1 MTGHHQ
7 APPVLEL
14 VGVTVRYGGAVAV
27 EVDRLE
33 VLEGEIL
40 VVIGPNG
47 SGKSTLLRTL
57 GLLETPATGA
67 IRFKGEPVDARRV
80 LAVRRHMASVFQD
93 PLLID
98 ATVFQ
103 NAALG
108 LGFRRVPRADLAP
121 RVQPWLDRLGIGHLG
136 ERRARTLSGGE
147 AQRTALARAL
157 VLQPAL
163 LLLDEPFAALDQPTR
178 ETLIVELGRILRH
191 DRITTVMVTHDR
203 SEAMTLGDR
212 VAVLMAG
219 RIQQIDETARLFQS
233 PISEVVARFVGVETI
248 VDGKVIRAEDGLVSL
263 DAGGQTVEVA
273 AAAQPGDRVRFC
285 LRPEDVALAIPEQI
299 TGGSPGNHLSGTVIS
314 LQPQGVHV
322 RVTVDCGFPL
332 MALITRRSVE
342 DMRLVAGSPVVA
354 IFKAIAAHVLPDA

>member
-1 MTGHHQ
+1 MTGNDQ
-7 APPVLEL
+7 ARSVLEL
-14 VGVTVRYGGAVAV
+14 VGVRVQYGGTVAV

-47 SGKSTLLRTL
+47 SGKSSLLRTM
-57 GLLETPATGA
+57 GLLEPPATGA
-67 IRFKGEPVDARRV
+67 IRFKGQPVDPRGVLTARRQ
-80 LAVRRHMASVFQD
+80 MASVFQD

-98 ATVFQ
+98 ATVFK

-108 LGFRRVPRADLAP
+108 LGFRRMRRADLAP
-121 RVQPWLDRLGIGHLG
+121 RVRPWLDRLGIGHLA

-157 VLQPAL
+157 VLRPAL

-203 SEAMTLGDR
+203 GEAMSLGDR

-219 RIQQIDETARLFQS
+219 RIQQVDQAARLFRS
-233 PISEVVARFVGVETI
+233 PVSEEVARFVGVETI
-248 VDGKVIRAEDGLVSL
+248 VDGEVIAAEDGLATL
-263 DAGGQTVEVA
+263 NAGGQRVEVA
-273 AAAQPGDRVRFC
+273 AAARPGDRVRLC
-285 LRPEDVALAIPEQI
+285 LRPEDVSLAIREEVAA
-299 TGGSPGNHLSGTVIS
+299 SSSRNHLTGTITD
-314 LQPQGVHV
+314 LLAQGAHV

-332 MALITRRSVE
+332 MALVTRRSVE
-342 DMRLVAGSPVVA
+342 DLRLAPGSSVVA
-354 IFKAIAAHVLPDA
+354 AFKATAAHVLPRA

>member
-1 MTGHHQ
+1 VTGNHQ
-7 APPVLEL
+7 GRAVLEL
-14 VGVTVRYGGAVAV
+14 EGVTVRYGRDVAV

-40 VVIGPNG
+40 VIIGPNG

-57 GLLETPATGA
+57 GLLEPPTTGA
-67 IRFKGEPVDARRV
+67 IRFKGEPVDARRL

-219 RIQQIDETARLFQS
+219 RIQQIDETARLFRS
-233 PISEVVARFVGVETI
+233 PVSEAVARFVGFETI
-248 VDGKVIRAEDGLVSL
+248 VDGKVITAEDGLISL
-263 DAGGQTVEVA
+263 DAGGQTVEVTA
-273 AAAQPGDRVRFC
+273 AARPGDRVRLC
-285 LRPEDVALAIPEQI
+285 LRPEDVALAIPGQI
-299 TGGSPGNHLSGTVIS
+299 TDGSPRNRLLGRVTDL
-314 LQPQGVHV
+314 LPQGAHV

-332 MALITRRSVE
+332 MALVTRRSVE
-342 DMRLVAGSPVVA
+342 DMRLTAGSPVVA
-354 IFKAIAAHVLPDA
+354 IFKATAAHVLPDV